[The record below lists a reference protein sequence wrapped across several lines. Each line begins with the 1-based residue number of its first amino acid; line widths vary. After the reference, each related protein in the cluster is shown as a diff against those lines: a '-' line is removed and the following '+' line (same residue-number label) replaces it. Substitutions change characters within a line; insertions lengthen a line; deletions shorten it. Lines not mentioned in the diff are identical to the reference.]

1 MSTRNPNRSF
11 AVPLRVLAL
20 AFVALL
26 AATTASAQTAAVFG
40 SSTNLVAVRGNS
52 TTSFGTFGLSQE
64 GAAAV
69 GQSNGPASNDYAL
82 WGYANDGG
90 YGAQIT
96 SNNYRGM
103 YVDGDFAAPAG
114 TGGWFDAVFAGD
126 VGIDVNGACTG
137 CVVASLVR
145 NDGTLPLE
153 PGDLVAVN
161 GISANLDPGSARP
174 MMTVE
179 RFTGG
184 EGLIGVVFKG
194 YVSEVVEFEVQPAAG
209 LPEGEVPEIRER
221 ESGHVRDGAIAPG
234 QYLIIVHQG
243 LAEVHVDGFD
253 ERVGAG
259 STLVAGTDGLALTGT
274 QGLRV
279 GKALESSRSDGRV
292 WAFVDIR

>member
-1 MSTRNPNRSF
+1 MTHRISTS
-11 AVPLRVLAL
+11 PLAAPPRILAL
-20 AFVALL
+20 AFVVLF
-26 AATTASAQTAAVFG
+26 AATAASAQSAAVLG
-40 SSTNLVAVRGNS
+40 TSTNLTAVRGNS
-52 TTSFGTFGLSQE
+52 TNNFGIFGVSEQS
-64 GAAAV
+64 AAAV
-69 GQSNGPASNDYAL
+69 GQSGGAASDDYGL
-82 WGYANDGG
+82 WGYAEGG

-103 YVDGDFAAPAG
+103 YADGDYDAAAG
-114 TGGWFDAVFAGD
+114 SGIWFDAVFAGD

-145 NDGTLPLE
+145 NDGALALE

-179 RFTGG
+179 RYTGG

-194 YVSEVVEFEVQPAAG
+194 YVSELVEFEVQPAAG

-234 QYLIIVHQG
+234 DYLIIVHQG
-243 LAEVHVDGFD
+243 MAEVHVDGSG

-259 STLVAGTDGLALTGT
+259 STLVAGTDGVALTGT
-274 QGLRV
+274 EGLRI
-279 GKALESSRSDGRV
+279 GRALESSRGDGRV